1 MPGRGA
7 LSKDPKKENTISFYG
22 NLNKENLKTKVQ
34 LHLLQMKLAKSR
46 ERNVILSNKS
56 IPRGVKFEILISF
69 YSRK

>member
-7 LSKDPKKENTISFYG
+7 LSKEPKKENTFSLYG
-22 NLNKENLKTKVQ
+22 NLNKETLKTKVQ

-56 IPRGVKFEILISF
+56 VLSE
-69 YSRK
+69 